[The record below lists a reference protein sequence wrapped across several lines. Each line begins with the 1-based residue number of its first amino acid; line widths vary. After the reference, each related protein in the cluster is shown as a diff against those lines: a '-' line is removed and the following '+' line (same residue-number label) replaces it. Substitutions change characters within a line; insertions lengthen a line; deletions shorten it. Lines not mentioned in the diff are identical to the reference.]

1 MQFRNVVPYVVSPLS
16 TGDREILI
24 RSPLPP
30 SAGYPLARSRSV
42 QTLAMEP
49 SERRHHS
56 VVTVFS
62 SFRKDMANRSGACQ
76 CPQDRRLLQHWYA
89 LDPFRLKRCAD
100 IECQPV
106 ARIGEPLH
114 YWTRSIRRS
123 FKTHLQSE
131 TFSEGGYLRV
141 GADSGRVWV
150 SDMAR

>member
-1 MQFRNVVPYVVSPLS
+1 MSPLS
-16 TGDREILI
+16 KGDRGILI
-24 RSPLPP
+24 RSLLPP

-42 QTLAMEP
+42 QTLAHRALRTSTHP
-49 SERRHHS
+49 
-56 VVTVFS
+56 VVTIFS
-62 SFRKDMANRSGACQ
+62 SFRKDPANRSGSFQ

-123 FKTHLQSE
+123 FKTNLQSE

-150 SDMAR
+150 SDTAR